1 MAGLFHA
8 ASHVLLDWVMAQI
21 NSFRDL
27 LVWQKAMDLAVR
39 CYGVSRRMPRD
50 EQRVLGYQIR
60 KCAVSMPSN
69 IAEGKA
75 RQSTAIYTN
84 HLWVAHGSGAELET
98 QLELGARVKVVS
110 EAEAEAPSRTHR
122 RSGECFR
129 DWSDRSSVL
138 YLAPDTSFLL
148 PGPPLKPDT

>member
-1 MAGLFHA
+1 
-8 ASHVLLDWVMAQI
+8 MAQI

-75 RQSTAIYTN
+75 RQSTAIYESF
-84 HLWVAHGSGAELET
+84 VGGAWLRS
-98 QLELGARVKVVS
+98 RVRNSVRTRRAS
-110 EAEAEAPSRTHR
+110 EGRVRTR
-122 RSGECFR
+122 RSK
-129 DWSDRSSVL
+129 
-138 YLAPDTSFLL
+138 TH
-148 PGPPLKPDT
+148 